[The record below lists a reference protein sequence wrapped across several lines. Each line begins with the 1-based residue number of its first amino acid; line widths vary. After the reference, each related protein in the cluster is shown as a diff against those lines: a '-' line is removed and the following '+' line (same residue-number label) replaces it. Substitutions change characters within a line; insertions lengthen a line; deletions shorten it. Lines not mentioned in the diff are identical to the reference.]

1 MTEADIY
8 ERLTGIFRELLDDDT
23 IVLGPDT
30 TAADVPEWDSLAHVN
45 IVVACEA
52 AFGVSFRAAELEEL
66 HRVGD
71 LVGLI
76 ERKRAAK
83 A

>member
-8 ERLTGIFRELLDDDT
+8 KTLTGIFRELLDDDT
-23 IVLGPDT
+23 IVLSPDT
-30 TAADVPEWDSLAHVN
+30 TAGDVPGWDSLAHVN
-45 IVVACEA
+45 IVVASEA

-71 LVGLI
+71 LVALI
-76 ERKRAAK
+76 ERKQAGKR
-83 A
+83 